1 MLLIISLV
9 FEDRVVGCMSLDRG
23 GLVANTVA
31 LERTEGE
38 ISSLRGKRW
47 RRARDLGASVQ
58 RRSDDFASVSCF

>member
-38 ISSLRGKRW
+38 ISCPAGQAVAAGERPWCERAKEKR
-47 RRARDLGASVQ
+47 
-58 RRSDDFASVSCF
+58 